1 MAGSHRPTAVGAA
14 VALLLALQSL
24 AAALWS
30 VEGGYIGLLIGLIV
44 LGAAM
49 MYSCLHYGTCAASVW
64 FSSRR
69 TDAVQ
74 PIEAGSG
81 TPQPGDAGAVSVDAT
96 LSAIERPSCMGV
108 RSPAAAGPAVTGRG
122 ALPPPLASR
131 SARGEARQ
139 LTLGAESRCVAVILI
154 SPSPPRPINY
164 FFLFF
169 PLLWQIRSGAG
180 RRQRHRV

>member
-1 MAGSHRPTAVGAA
+1 MVAA
-14 VALLLALQSL
+14 AALLLALQL
-24 AAALWS
+24 PVAALWP

-49 MYSCLHYGTCAASVW
+49 MYSCLHYGTCAASAWV
-64 FSSRR
+64 STRR

-74 PIEAGSG
+74 PIGAGSG

-96 LSAIERPSCMGV
+96 LAAIERTSSVGLH
-108 RSPAAAGPAVTGRG
+108 SPTAAGPATPGRS
-122 ALPPPLASR
+122 ALPPPLGSR

-154 SPSPPRPINY
+154 GPFPQPPY
-164 FFLFF
+164 
-169 PLLWQIRSGAG
+169 
-180 RRQRHRV
+180 

>member
-1 MAGSHRPTAVGAA
+1 MAGSHRPTAVGADA
-14 VALLLALQSL
+14 VALLLALQLL

-49 MYSCLHYGTCAASVW
+49 MYSCLHYGTSAASAW

-81 TPQPGDAGAVSVDAT
+81 TPQPGDAGAVSADAK
-96 LSAIERPSCMGV
+96 LAAIERTSSMGLH
-108 RSPAAAGPAVTGRG
+108 SPTAAGPAAPGRG
-122 ALPPPLASR
+122 ALAPLLGSR
-131 SARGEARQ
+131 SAQGEARQ

-154 SPSPPRPINY
+154 SPFPPP
-164 FFLFF
+164 
-169 PLLWQIRSGAG
+169 
-180 RRQRHRV
+180 H